1 MDTWMAMLIYLA
13 VINVVAFILYG
24 VDKHRA
30 ERDEWRISEATL
42 MTVAVIGG
50 SLGAWLGMYVFHHK
64 TRHKKFYI
72 GIPLI
77 LLAQIVLAVFLAYF
91 M

>member
-24 VDKHRA
+24 VDKRRA
-30 ERDEWRISEATL
+30 ERNEWRISEATL

>member
-24 VDKHRA
+24 VDKLRA

>member
-24 VDKHRA
+24 VDKRRA

>member
-13 VINVVAFILYG
+13 IINVVAFILYG
-24 VDKHRA
+24 VDKRRA